1 MRHRRTTAT
10 LGRAPAHRK
19 AMLRNM
25 VTDLLRH
32 EKIRTTE
39 AKAKVL
45 RPLAERMITL
55 GKRESLHARRHAA
68 RIIRDK
74 AVLRK
79 LFDDLAPRYA
89 ERPGGYTRITKLSAR
104 PGDQANMAVIELVEA
119 ELQQRKR
126 KRKKKT
132 GPRTASQDTVA
143 AVVPEAADV
152 DEDAEVAE
160 ASASE
165 DAAESEASPAD
176 AAEDGSADDDAADNA
191 DVDDSASQEQAAD
204 SPDAGDSPD
213 DDESDR

>member
-55 GKRESLHARRHAA
+55 GKRESLHARRYAA

-74 AVLRK
+74 TVLSK

-89 ERPGGYTRITKLSAR
+89 ERLGGYTRIIKLSSR
-104 PGDQANMAVIELVEA
+104 PGDRADMAVIELVEA
-119 ELQQRKR
+119 ELPQRKR
-126 KRKKKT
+126 KPKKKA

-143 AVVPEAADV
+143 AEAIPDT
-152 DEDAEVAE
+152 
-160 ASASE
+160 
-165 DAAESEASPAD
+165 
-176 AAEDGSADDDAADNA
+176 DDAASSSDLAEA
-191 DVDDSASQEQAAD
+191 DADANVAEGGVADDVAPQEQTSD
-204 SPDAGDSPD
+204 PSDAGDSSD
-213 DDESDR
+213 EDESER